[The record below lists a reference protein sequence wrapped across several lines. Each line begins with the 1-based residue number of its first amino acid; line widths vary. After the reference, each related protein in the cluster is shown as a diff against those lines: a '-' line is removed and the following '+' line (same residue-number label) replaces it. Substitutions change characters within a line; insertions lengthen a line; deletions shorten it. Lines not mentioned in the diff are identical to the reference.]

1 MLGIV
6 TVSSRNQYQNTIN
19 EIERRFVFIGKTPKA
34 ELQSKVTHLNAQTDI
49 GALFG
54 AAPVESKK
62 SKSAAPV
69 DTFLR
74 DVLIA
79 AQINGGAG
87 WSASV
92 VGLPSDGDWGVAFDA
107 ANKESSFEAVVLT
120 DFVATKADLEVVSSK
135 MAEVESK
142 DARFMFAITCTA
154 PITKLEA
161 WSDYSTRQTAIVDG
175 CAMARVMCVPT
186 LFSNDIGILAGRLCI
201 RSVTIAD
208 SPMRVKTGPL
218 LSMGST
224 SVDKDGKPFPQELLA
239 ALDAKRLSV
248 PQTYPGENG
257 WYWADGNTLD
267 LETGDYKVIEHLR
280 VVLKACR
287 HVYKIAIPTIAD
299 RGLNSSPNS
308 IAVNK
313 NLYMKPLLQM
323 GAPVIINNVRFPGE
337 IHPPKDNAVEI
348 NWLSDKKTEI
358 YITVRPI
365 DSQKDITIGVGIDLS
380 KSETGE

>member
-34 ELQSKVTHLNAQTDI
+34 ELQNKVTFLNAQTDI
-49 GALFG
+49 NALFG
-54 AAPVESKK
+54 AVPVESKK
-62 SKSAAPV
+62 TKSVALV

-79 AQINGGAG
+79 AQINGGSG

-92 VGLPSDGDWGVAFDA
+92 VGLPSDGDWKAALDA
-107 ANKESSFEAVVLT
+107 ANKELSFEAVVLT
-120 DFVATKADLEVVSSK
+120 DFMTTKADLEAVSSK

-142 DARFMFAITCTA
+142 DARFMLAITCTA
-154 PITKLEA
+154 PITGLETWDA
-161 WSDYSTRQTAIVDG
+161 YSTKQTALLKG
-175 CAMARVMCVPT
+175 FTSARVMCVPT

-218 LSMGST
+218 LSMGSA
-224 SVDKDGKPFPQELLA
+224 SIDKDGKPFPQELLTV
-239 ALDAKRLSV
+239 LDANRYSV
-248 PQTYPGENG
+248 PQTYPGEDG

-280 VVLKACR
+280 IVLKACR
-287 HVYKIAIPTIAD
+287 NVYKIAIPTVAD
-299 RGLNSSPNS
+299 RSLNSSPNS